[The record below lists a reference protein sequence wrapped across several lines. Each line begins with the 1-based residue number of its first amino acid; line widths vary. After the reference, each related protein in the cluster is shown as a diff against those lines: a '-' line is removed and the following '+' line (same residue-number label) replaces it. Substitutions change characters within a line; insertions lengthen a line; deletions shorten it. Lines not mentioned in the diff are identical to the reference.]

1 MIAATTFAGACIA
14 AFDRVIPAAVRADPR
29 EWRAARQLALLAAI
43 SALSVPLLTMMYHLL
58 GDDSAGMVVL
68 TAGIV
73 MMIAPFA
80 MNAGLGLAVARD
92 MFIGALFLLKIWLA
106 LHLGGLAAPTN
117 PWFLLCPLI
126 AVLLGGLRPA
136 LAWGALVMAAVG
148 GIFVVEQ
155 STAAL
160 VAFPVNNPAVLQ
172 LVSLI
177 GLVALSTIIA
187 LLFNANFDPSPG
199 RRKKD

>member
-1 MIAATTFAGACIA
+1 MIACANVVGACIS

-29 EWRAARQLALLAAI
+29 QWRAARQLTLLAAVA
-43 SALSVPLLTMMYHLL
+43 ALSVPLLTMMYHFL

-92 MFIGALFLLKIWLA
+92 LFIGALFLLKIWMA
-106 LHLGGLAAPTN
+106 LHLGGLAAPTV

-126 AVLLGGLRPA
+126 AILLGGLRPG
-136 LAWGALVMAAVG
+136 LIWGALVMAVLFV
-148 GIFVVEQ
+148 IFAIEQ
-155 STAAL
+155 ASGQF
-160 VAFPVNNPAVLQ
+160 VPFPVNNPPVLQ
-172 LVSLI
+172 LVSLV
-177 GLVALSTIIA
+177 GLVALSSIIA
-187 LLFNANFDPSPG
+187 LCFYADFDPTPG